1 MAAVKGVIYNQEKT
15 YSGLKNQW
23 RYYYWG
29 RQSTEGRY
37 LVGGGTTVVQI
48 LKLVEIDHGSRV
60 KYKLSVVF
68 RHFTA

>member
-29 RQSTEGRY
+29 EAINGGA
-37 LVGGGTTVVQI
+37 VFGGGGTTVVQI